1 MKHHICI
8 FTGARPNF
16 IKVAPIMRV
25 MEQNSICDFRLVYAG
40 TDWEKTGFEKLLQ
53 LEAKTQAWLDEKIG
67 SFAELPLSP
76 RNVACVWLIWWLVRA
91 PSTSP
96 CRKKS
101 TVW

>member
-40 TDWEKTGFEKLLQ
+40 REDDPTLEQTLFDDLQ
-53 LEAKTQAWLDEKIG
+53 M
-67 SFAELPLSP
+67 LSW
-76 RNVACVWLIWWLVRA
+76 VSTARA
-91 PSTSP
+91 
-96 CRKKS
+96 
-101 TVW
+101 